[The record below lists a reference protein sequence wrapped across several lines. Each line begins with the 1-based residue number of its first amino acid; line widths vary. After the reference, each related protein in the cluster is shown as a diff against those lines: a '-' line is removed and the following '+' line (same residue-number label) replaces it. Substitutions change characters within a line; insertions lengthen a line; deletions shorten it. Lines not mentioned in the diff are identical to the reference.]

1 MEAAAGQE
9 TRTVLK
15 EAEGSPRLVH
25 KCQGR
30 GPGDAWWLPRPAKC
44 QEGSFWHMCPSS
56 LMERVGFG
64 FQLFPKPEEIQGQLL
79 KENGMASVLASFVC
93 EHDTS
98 WS

>member
-25 KCQGR
+25 RCQGR

-44 QEGSFWHMCPSS
+44 QEGSFWQHVSQFS
-56 LMERVGFG
+56 YGKGGVG
-64 FQLFPKPEEIQGQLL
+64 FQLFPKLEEI
-79 KENGMASVLASFVC
+79 
-93 EHDTS
+93 
-98 WS
+98 